1 MKNLKD
7 MVKMFKFDVLLK
19 QEIMLKGVEVDAE
32 TKEEAIELLKGGNW
46 LGYEDSELMCIDEV
60 IDWEETV

>member
-1 MKNLKD
+1 
-7 MVKMFKFDVLLK
+7 MFKFDVLLK

-60 IDWEETV
+60 IDWEETI